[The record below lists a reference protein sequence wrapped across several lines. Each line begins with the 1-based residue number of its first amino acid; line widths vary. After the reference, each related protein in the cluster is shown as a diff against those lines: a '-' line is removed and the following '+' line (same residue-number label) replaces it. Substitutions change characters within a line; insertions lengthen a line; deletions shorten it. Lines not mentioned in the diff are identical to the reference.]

1 MTSLDK
7 GLIRQFDTQLKA
19 LYRLSDMVII
29 SAVLGGIVEYYYLEW
44 DTNYSLWLLLSTLG
58 FAFFAE
64 LLRVYDR
71 FRGNN
76 FSSTGRSLALS
87 WIGVIF
93 VISMARFYYPVIN
106 EDQEFYFMV
115 WVNLAPLTLFI
126 WHFAIFTGLTLIR
139 SLGRNSRT
147 VAIIG
152 STRLGHEIAQ
162 IITAESWLGLNL
174 TGIFDDRRIKQ
185 KQRILAESQDL
196 AGNIND
202 VVIRA
207 KQGEIDIVYI
217 TLELKAQDRIK
228 FILGELADTTVSV
241 FFVPDLFVFDLLRSR
256 WSHLEGIPIVSIYD
270 TPFYGIDGAV
280 KRMFDII
287 AASIILIIIA
297 IPMLIIAISI
307 KLTSPGPIIFKQ
319 RRYGFKG
326 EEILVW
332 KFRSMTTCDNGD
344 NVKQATQ
351 NDTRITKLGAFLRR
365 TSLDELPQFINVLQ
379 GHMSIIGPRPHA
391 VAHNELYRT
400 KIKGYMLRHKVKP
413 GITGLAQIK
422 GFRGETD
429 TLEKMDGRI
438 RYDLEYISK
447 WSLWLDLKIFFLT
460 VFKGFISSKAY

>member
-351 NDTRITKLGAFLRR
+351 NDARITKLGAFLRR

-447 WSLWLDLKIFFLT
+447 WSLWLDIKIFFLT